1 MTLWIVLATL
11 ATYRLSR
18 MIALEDGPMDVFS
31 NMREAVGQATWIG
44 RGVHCVLC
52 ISFWLSW
59 LVVLLLPLVSL
70 PEYILAALG
79 IAGGVVVIHKFFGG
93 T

>member
-1 MTLWIVLATL
+1 MTLWVVLAVL
-11 ATYRLSR
+11 ATYRIAR
-18 MIALEDGPMDVFS
+18 MIALEDGPFDVFS
-31 NMREAVGQATWIG
+31 LMRERVGQSEWVG

-52 ISFWLSW
+52 LSFWIAW
-59 LVVLLLPLVSL
+59 LVVLLLPLGSL

>member
-18 MIALEDGPMDVFS
+18 MIALEDGPVDVFS
-31 NMREAVGQATWIG
+31 NMREKVGQATWVG

-59 LVVLLLPLVSL
+59 LVVLLLPLASL
-70 PEYILAALG
+70 PEYVLAALG